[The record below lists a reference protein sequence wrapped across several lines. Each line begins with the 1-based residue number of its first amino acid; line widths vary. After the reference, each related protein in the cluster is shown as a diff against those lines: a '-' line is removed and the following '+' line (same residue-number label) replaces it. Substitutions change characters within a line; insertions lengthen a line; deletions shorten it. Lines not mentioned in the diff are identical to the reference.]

1 MLLRINRSVK
11 CGSYFRDFD
20 SLRLPRIPA
29 RYWYHVSGTIFDVWL
44 NKKGKKASGLIN
56 VHPAKMHSYQAAS
69 GANPRASLYGR
80 ARLLWLALSLLLSG
94 VPALAQAQ
102 HGPAI
107 PPPPSGSPAAP
118 ESAASS
124 PEQWNQQPTQQA
136 IQLPNQQSDPQ
147 LPGNISGTVVDP
159 SGAAVTGAHVVLTR
173 DDKTPK
179 QEVLSGEDGQFSF
192 VNVPPGPFQISVN
205 SELFTTQKI
214 AATLHPGEILVLPQ
228 IVFAL
233 ATEVTQ
239 VQVNVPRIEVA
250 EEELKV
256 EEKQRIFGVIPNFY
270 VSYNPN
276 AAPLASKQ
284 KFELAWRS
292 TIDPVNFAITGVVAG
307 VQQATN
313 TPSGYGQ
320 GAQGYG
326 KRYGASYADLVTG
339 TFIGGAILPSL
350 LKQDPRYFYKGTGS
364 VRSRVLYAVAN
375 SVICKGD
382 NGHWQPNYSSILG
395 SLASGG
401 ISNLYYPAQNR
412 NGAGL
417 TFENALIGIGETAAT
432 NLLQEF
438 VVRKLTPN
446 LSHQQLATP

>member
-1 MLLRINRSVK
+1 M
-11 CGSYFRDFD
+11 Y
-20 SLRLPRIPA
+20 
-29 RYWYHVSGTIFDVWL
+29 
-44 NKKGKKASGLIN
+44 
-56 VHPAKMHSYQAAS
+56 SYQKVS
-69 GANPRASLYGR
+69 RANLQTSLPVPP
-80 ARLLWLALSLLLSG
+80 RLLWLALSLLLCG
-94 VPALAQAQ
+94 VPVLAQPQ
-102 HGPAI
+102 QGPAM
-107 PPPPSGSPAAP
+107 PPAPSRS
-118 ESAASS
+118 SAASEPATS
-124 PEQWNQQPTQQA
+124 SLEQS
-136 IQLPNQQSDPQ
+136 NQQSNQRPNQPADPQ
-147 LPGNISGTVVDP
+147 SPGSISGTVVDP
-159 SGAAVTGAHVVLTR
+159 SGATVTGAHVVLTR

-192 VNVPPGPFQISVN
+192 VGVPPGPFQISVV
-205 SELFTTQKI
+205 SELFTTQKV
-214 AATLHPGEILVLPQ
+214 AAILHPGEFLVLPQ

-233 ATEVTQ
+233 ATAVTQ
-239 VQVNVPRIEVA
+239 VQVSVPRFEVA

-270 VSYNPN
+270 VSYIPN

-320 GAQGYG
+320 GAQGYA

-364 VRSRVLYAVAN
+364 VHSRVLYAIAN

-395 SLASGG
+395 SLAAGG
-401 ISNLYYPAQNR
+401 ISNLYYPAENR

-438 VVRKLTPN
+438 VIRKLTPN
-446 LSHQQLATP
+446 VSHQQSATP